1 MSASAIALPI
11 AAARVQRPTLG
22 RVKVAIVDD
31 HAVLRTAVRS
41 VLSLEPDLEVVAEAD
56 DGAKVL
62 TLLRQTPVDV
72 IMLDLSM
79 PGWSGLEA
87 LHAVR
92 ARRLAIRIL
101 VFTAHP
107 ARAYA
112 ELLQKHGAAGF
123 LNKSCDPAEI
133 AQAVRAVGSGR
144 RYFQDAAEYEEDAG
158 PDVTPQHMG
167 LSPRQLQLLTR
178 FAQGQSTGA
187 IGRSMGI
194 SIKSVT
200 KHRYALLRRLRLR
213 TDAQLTRYALRHE
226 LMN

>member
-1 MSASAIALPI
+1 MSAPAIALST
-11 AAARVQRPTLG
+11 AAAPDQRPTLD
-22 RVKVAIVDD
+22 RLKVAIVDD

-41 VLSLEPDLEVVAEAD
+41 VLSLEPDLEVVGEAD
-56 DGAKVL
+56 DGTKVL

-92 ARRLAIRIL
+92 ARRLAIQIL

-107 ARAYA
+107 ARSYA
-112 ELLQKHGAAGF
+112 DVLQKHGAAGF
-123 LNKSCDPAEI
+123 LNKSCDPSEI
-133 AQAVRAVGSGR
+133 AQAVRTVGSGR
-144 RYFQDAAEYEEDAG
+144 QYFQDLADDEEEAD
-158 PDVTPQHMG
+158 PVVTPLHMG

-187 IGRSMGI
+187 IGRSLGI

-200 KHRYALLRRLRLR
+200 KHRYALLRQLRLR
-213 TDAQLTRYALRHE
+213 TDAQLTRYALRHR
-226 LMN
+226 LME